1 VALAP
6 DGARWEYGCGRWPDW
21 LAGSDAVVLDPV
33 HHLLTPEQH
42 AQLQARL
49 LGCRQRPRPPVPEY
63 FLRPWPSPD
72 ETFPADE
79 DWLERAS

>member
-1 VALAP
+1 
-6 DGARWEYGCGRWPDW
+6 
-21 LAGSDAVVLDPV
+21 VVLDPIT
-33 HHLLTPEQH
+33 HLLSPEQR

-49 LGCRQRPRPPVPEY
+49 LVCPQRPRLPVPEY
-63 FLRPWPSPD
+63 FTRPWPSLD

>member
-1 VALAP
+1 
-6 DGARWEYGCGRWPDW
+6 
-21 LAGSDAVVLDPV
+21 VVLDPIA
-33 HHLLTPEQH
+33 HLLTVQQR

-49 LGCRQRPRPPVPEY
+49 LSCPPRPRPPVPEY
-63 FLRPWPSPD
+63 FLRPWPSLD